1 MTCKKCGAEVPD
13 NKLVCDCFQ
22 VEADNEAKRIGVARF
37 RMTCTKCGAEVP
49 DNKLVCDCFQVEA
62 DNEAKRIGVARFM
75 ADQGSLFLTCDHLL
89 PASRNSLTLCGLTKP
104 SGEFR
109 RFKNPEVSEIRRAQ
123 LQKPWSDRICKKC
136 MEIVT
141 QMAAAAL
148 LQSANAEGPQP
159 TKGSLEERQPQITI
173 VNRPGFRQA
182 L

>member
-22 VEADNEAKRIGVARF
+22 VEADNEAKRIG
-37 RMTCTKCGAEVP
+37 
-49 DNKLVCDCFQVEA
+49 
-62 DNEAKRIGVARFM
+62 IARFM
-75 ADQGSLFLTCDHLL
+75 ADQGSLFLTSSGDHLL

-104 SGEFR
+104 AGEFR
-109 RFKNPEVSEIRRAQ
+109 RFNNPEVSEIRRAQ
-123 LQKPWSDRICKKC
+123 LPKAVSDRICKKC

-159 TKGSLEERQPQITI
+159 TKDGLEERQTKNSP
-173 VNRPGFRQA
+173 VVYR
-182 L
+182 